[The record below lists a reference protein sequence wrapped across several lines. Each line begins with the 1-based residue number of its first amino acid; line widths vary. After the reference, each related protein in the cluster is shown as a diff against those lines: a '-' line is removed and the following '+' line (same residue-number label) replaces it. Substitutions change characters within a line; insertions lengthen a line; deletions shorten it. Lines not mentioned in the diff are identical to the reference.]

1 MTMTMKSLLSKV
13 SVVSLTAS
21 LSLLNL
27 SVQAATP
34 PSERLPS
41 LQKKATIETPAV
53 KKTVTPPTVIPAETP
68 TVKTTETSETSEA
81 SSNVPAQAP
90 VVEAT
95 APAAIPTT
103 LPTSLPAAKTTV
115 TPQTPTVSP
124 QAPGAKTTAATTS
137 NKTLAT
143 KLVLNLKERRV
154 YAYNEDKVLM
164 SYPVA
169 IGKKGWE
176 TPTGNFK
183 VIQMVKDPVWQNPW
197 NGKIVPASPKGPIGE
212 RWIGFWSDGKNTI
225 GFHGTPT
232 VKSLGTAASHGC
244 VRMRNED
251 VKVLFEVVTP
261 GLPVVVVPQ

>member
-1 MTMTMKSLLSKV
+1 MTMTMKSLLSKCAFV
-13 SVVSLTAS
+13 GWSAS
-21 LSLLNL
+21 FSLLAF
-27 SVQAATP
+27 SAQAVTP
-34 PSERLPS
+34 PSERIPS

-53 KKTVTPPTVIPAETP
+53 KPTVTPPTAIPSEIPAVQP
-68 TVKTTETSETSEA
+68 TVTPQASTEI
-81 SSNVPAQAP
+81 PAKVP

-95 APAAIPTT
+95 APAAIPTAI
-103 LPTSLPAAKTTV
+103 PTAVPAAKTTV
-115 TPQTPTVSP
+115 TPQTPAKT
-124 QAPGAKTTAATTS
+124 PGAKTTAATT
-137 NKTLAT
+137 NTKTMAT

-183 VIQMVKDPVWQNPW
+183 VTQMIKDPVWQNPW

-232 VKSLGTAASHGC
+232 LKSLGTAASHGC

-261 GLPVVVVPQ
+261 GLPVVVVPK

>member
-1 MTMTMKSLLSKV
+1 MTMMMKSLLSKCAFV
-13 SVVSLTAS
+13 GWSAS
-21 LSLLNL
+21 FSLLAF
-27 SVQAATP
+27 SAQAVTP
-34 PSERLPS
+34 PNERIPS
-41 LQKKATIETPAV
+41 LQKKVTIETPAV
-53 KKTVTPPTVIPAETP
+53 KPTVTPPTAIPTEIPTVTP
-68 TVKTTETSETSEA
+68 TVTPQASTETPA
-81 SSNVPAQAP
+81 KVP
-90 VVEAT
+90 VIEAT
-95 APAAIPTT
+95 APAAIPTAI
-103 LPTSLPAAKTTV
+103 PTAVPAAKTTV
-115 TPQTPTVSP
+115 TPQTPAKTPEV
-124 QAPGAKTTAATTS
+124 KTTAATT
-137 NKTLAT
+137 NTKTMAT

-183 VIQMVKDPVWQNPW
+183 VTQMIKDPVWQNPW

-261 GLPVVVVPQ
+261 GLPVVVVAK

>member
-1 MTMTMKSLLSKV
+1 MTMKMKSLLSKV
-13 SVVSLTAS
+13 SVVGLTAS
-21 LSLLNL
+21 LSLLTL
-27 SVQAATP
+27 SAQAATP
-34 PSERLPS
+34 PNERVPS
-41 LQKKATIETPAV
+41 VQKKATIETPAV
-53 KKTVTPPTVIPAETP
+53 KKTVTPPTAIPARP
-68 TVKTTETSETSEA
+68 PAVKANETSEA
-81 SSNVPAQAP
+81 SSNVPVQAP
-90 VVEAT
+90 AVEST
-95 APAAIPTT
+95 TPAAVPTT
-103 LPTSLPAAKTTV
+103 LPKSLPAAKTTV
-115 TPQTPTVSP
+115 TPQTPTVAP

-183 VIQMVKDPVWQNPW
+183 VIQMIKDPVWQNPW
-197 NGKIVPASPKGPIGE
+197 NGKIVPSGPKGPIGE

-261 GLPVVVVPQ
+261 GLPVVVVPK

>member
-1 MTMTMKSLLSKV
+1 MTMKSLLSKCAFV
-13 SVVSLTAS
+13 GWSAS
-21 LSLLNL
+21 FSLLAL
-27 SVQAATP
+27 SAQAATP
-34 PSERLPS
+34 PNERIPS
-41 LQKKATIETPAV
+41 LHKKATIETPAV
-53 KKTVTPPTVIPAETP
+53 KTVTSPTATTTPAEVPATTTTVTPQAPT
-68 TVKTTETSETSEA
+68 A
-81 SSNVPAQAP
+81 SPAQAP
-90 VVEAT
+90 VTESMV
-95 APAAIPTT
+95 I
-103 LPTSLPAAKTTV
+103 
-115 TPQTPTVSP
+115 PQTPTAIPTQTLPAKTNVTP
-124 QAPGAKTTAATTS
+124 QAPTTTPAKTPGTKTTAATT
-137 NKTLAT
+137 NTKTMAT

-169 IGKKGWE
+169 VGKKGWE

-183 VIQMVKDPVWQNPW
+183 VTQMIKDPVWQNPW

-251 VKVLFEVVTP
+251 VKVLFEVVQP
-261 GLPVVVVPQ
+261 GTPVVVVPK

>member
-1 MTMTMKSLLSKV
+1 MTMTMKSLLSKCAFV
-13 SVVSLTAS
+13 GWSAS
-21 LSLLNL
+21 FSLLAF
-27 SVQAATP
+27 SAQAVTP
-34 PSERLPS
+34 PSDRLPS

-53 KKTVTPPTVIPAETP
+53 QKTVTPPTAIPAATP
-68 TVKTTETSETSEA
+68 AIKTTETSEA
-81 SSNVPAQAP
+81 SSNVPVQAP
-90 VVEAT
+90 AVEAI

-103 LPTSLPAAKTTV
+103 LPSSLPAAKTTV
-115 TPQTPTVSP
+115 TPQTPTVAP

-169 IGKKGWE
+169 VGKKGWE

-183 VIQMVKDPVWQNPW
+183 VTQMIKDPVWQNPW
-197 NGKIVPASPKGPIGE
+197 NGKIVPSGPKGPIGE

-232 VKSLGTAASHGC
+232 LKSLGTAASHGC

-251 VKVLFEVVTP
+251 VKVLFEVVQP
-261 GLPVVVVPQ
+261 GTPVVVVPK

>member
-1 MTMTMKSLLSKV
+1 MTMKSLLSKYALL
-13 SVVSLTAS
+13 SFSAS
-21 LSLLNL
+21 FSLLAL
-27 SVQAATP
+27 SAQAATP

-103 LPTSLPAAKTTV
+103 LPTSLPAEKKTV
-115 TPQTPTVSP
+115 PPQTPTVAP
-124 QAPGAKTTAATTS
+124 QAPGAKTTAATTDS
-137 NKTLAT
+137 KTMAT
-143 KLVLNLKERRV
+143 KLVLNLKQRRV

>member
-1 MTMTMKSLLSKV
+1 
-13 SVVSLTAS
+13 
-21 LSLLNL
+21 
-27 SVQAATP
+27 
-34 PSERLPS
+34 
-41 LQKKATIETPAV
+41 
-53 KKTVTPPTVIPAETP
+53 
-68 TVKTTETSETSEA
+68 
-81 SSNVPAQAP
+81 
-90 VVEAT
+90 
-95 APAAIPTT
+95 
-103 LPTSLPAAKTTV
+103 V
-115 TPQTPTVSP
+115 TPQTPTVAP

>member
-1 MTMTMKSLLSKV
+1 M
-13 SVVSLTAS
+13 
-21 LSLLNL
+21 
-27 SVQAATP
+27 
-34 PSERLPS
+34 
-41 LQKKATIETPAV
+41 QKKATIETPAV
-53 KKTVTPPTVIPAETP
+53 KKTVTPPTVIPAEIP

-103 LPTSLPAAKTTV
+103 LPTSLPAEKKTV
-115 TPQTPTVSP
+115 PPQTPTVAP
-124 QAPGAKTTAATTS
+124 QAPGAKTTAATTDS
-137 NKTLAT
+137 KTMAT
-143 KLVLNLKERRV
+143 KLVLNLKQRRV

>member
-1 MTMTMKSLLSKV
+1 MTMKSLLSKCA
-13 SVVSLTAS
+13 VVGWSAS
-21 LSLLNL
+21 FSLLAL
-27 SVQAATP
+27 SAQAATP
-34 PSERLPS
+34 PNERIPS

-53 KKTVTPPTVIPAETP
+53 KTVTSPTPTAIPSQMPAIQEATITPSVPPAIPAPTPTTESMVIPQTP
-68 TVKTTETSETSEA
+68 TVKPAE
-81 SSNVPAQAP
+81 VPAP
-90 VVEAT
+90 
-95 APAAIPTT
+95 
-103 LPTSLPAAKTTV
+103 KTTV
-115 TPQTPTVSP
+115 TPQTPIVTP
-124 QAPGAKTTAATTS
+124 AKTPGAKTTAATT
-137 NKTLAT
+137 NTKTMAT
-143 KLVLNLKERRV
+143 KLLLNLKERRV

-164 SYPVA
+164 SFPVA

-183 VIQMVKDPVWQNPW
+183 VTQMIKDPVWQNPW

-261 GLPVVVVPQ
+261 GLPVVVVAK

>member
-1 MTMTMKSLLSKV
+1 MTMTMKSLLSKCAFV
-13 SVVSLTAS
+13 GWSAS
-21 LSLLNL
+21 FSLLAV
-27 SVQAATP
+27 SAQAVTP
-34 PSERLPS
+34 PSERIPS

-53 KKTVTPPTVIPAETP
+53 KPTVTPPTAVPSEIPAVKPTVTPQASTETP
-68 TVKTTETSETSEA
+68 VK
-81 SSNVPAQAP
+81 VP

-103 LPTSLPAAKTTV
+103 IPTAVPAAKTTV
-115 TPQTPTVSP
+115 TPQTPAKT
-124 QAPGAKTTAATTS
+124 PGAKTTAATT
-137 NKTLAT
+137 NTKTMAT

-183 VIQMVKDPVWQNPW
+183 VTQMIKDPVWQNPW

-232 VKSLGTAASHGC
+232 LKSLGTAASHGC

-261 GLPVVVVPQ
+261 GLPVVVVPK

>member
-1 MTMTMKSLLSKV
+1 MKSLFSKF
-13 SVVSLTAS
+13 SVVCWGVTLP
-21 LSLLNL
+21 LLAL

-34 PSERLPS
+34 PNERIPS
-41 LQKKATIETPAV
+41 SQKTTIQTPS
-53 KKTVTPPTVIPAETP
+53 
-68 TVKTTETSETSEA
+68 VKTTITTPTA
-81 SSNVPAQAP
+81 IPDQVPA
-90 VVEAT
+90 
-95 APAAIPTT
+95 TT
-103 LPTSLPAAKTTV
+103 TTV
-115 TPQTPTVSP
+115 TPQTSTAIPP
-124 QAPGAKTTAATTS
+124 QAPATESMLTPQTPTAIPTQTPPAKNTVTPQAPTAIPAKTPGAKTTAATTN

-183 VIQMVKDPVWQNPW
+183 VIQMVRDPVWQNPW
-197 NGKIVPASPKGPIGE
+197 NGKIVPSGPKGPIGE

-251 VKVLFEVVTP
+251 VKVLFDVVQP

>member
-1 MTMTMKSLLSKV
+1 MTMTMKSLLSKCAFV
-13 SVVSLTAS
+13 GWSAS
-21 LSLLNL
+21 FSLLAL
-27 SVQAATP
+27 SAQAATP
-34 PSERLPS
+34 PNERIPS
-41 LQKKATIETPAV
+41 LHKKATIETPAV
-53 KKTVTPPTVIPAETP
+53 KPTVTAPTAIPTEIPAVNPTVTPQASTETP
-68 TVKTTETSETSEA
+68 VK
-81 SSNVPAQAP
+81 VP

-95 APAAIPTT
+95 APAAIPTAI
-103 LPTSLPAAKTTV
+103 PTAVPAAKTTV
-115 TPQTPTVSP
+115 TPQTPTVTP
-124 QAPGAKTTAATTS
+124 AKTPGAKTTAATT
-137 NKTLAT
+137 NTKTMAT

-169 IGKKGWE
+169 VGKKGWE

-183 VIQMVKDPVWQNPW
+183 VTQMIKDPVWQNPW

-232 VKSLGTAASHGC
+232 LKSLGTAASHGC

-251 VKVLFEVVTP
+251 VKVLFEVVQP
-261 GLPVVVVPQ
+261 GTPVVVVPK

>member
-1 MTMTMKSLLSKV
+1 MTMTMKSFLSKCAFV
-13 SVVSLTAS
+13 GWSAS
-21 LSLLNL
+21 FSLLAL
-27 SVQAATP
+27 SAQAVTP
-34 PSERLPS
+34 PSERIPS

-53 KKTVTPPTVIPAETP
+53 KPTVTAPTAIPNEIPAVKPTVTPQASTETP
-68 TVKTTETSETSEA
+68 VK
-81 SSNVPAQAP
+81 VP

-103 LPTSLPAAKTTV
+103 LPTSLPAEKKTV
-115 TPQTPTVSP
+115 PPQTPTVAP
-124 QAPGAKTTAATTS
+124 QAPGAKTTAATTDS
-137 NKTLAT
+137 KTMAT
-143 KLVLNLKERRV
+143 KLVLNLKQRRV

>member
-1 MTMTMKSLLSKV
+1 MTMTMKSLLSKCAFV
-13 SVVSLTAS
+13 GWSAS
-21 LSLLNL
+21 FSLLAF
-27 SVQAATP
+27 SAQAVTP
-34 PSERLPS
+34 PSERIPS

-53 KKTVTPPTVIPAETP
+53 KPTVTPPTAVPTEIPAVKP
-68 TVKTTETSETSEA
+68 TVTPQASTEI
-81 SSNVPAQAP
+81 PAKVP

-95 APAAIPTT
+95 PPTAIPTT
-103 LPTSLPAAKTTV
+103 IPTAVPAAKTTV
-115 TPQTPTVSP
+115 TPQTPTVTP
-124 QAPGAKTTAATTS
+124 AKTPGAKTTAATT
-137 NKTLAT
+137 NTKTMAT

-183 VIQMVKDPVWQNPW
+183 VIQMIKDPVWQNPW

-225 GFHGTPT
+225 GLHGTPT
-232 VKSLGTAASHGC
+232 LKSLGTAASHGC

-261 GLPVVVVPQ
+261 GLPVVVVPK